1 MHFSLTEEQAAIQET
16 ALTFAKERLAPFAT
30 EWDEKS
36 HFPVD
41 VIRETAALG
50 MAAIYVPAE
59 QGGSGL
65 SRLDGALIMEALAY
79 GCPAISAYI
88 SIHNMVAWMVGKY
101 GSDAQRSDWMPK
113 LASMDWL
120 SAYCLTEPG
129 AGSDA
134 AALKTSAKRSG
145 SHYVLNGTKQ
155 FISGAG
161 ATDFYFVFARTGDD
175 GAGGISAFVVMKGA
189 PGFSFGANE
198 RKMGWNAQPTRQL
211 TFEDCRVP
219 VENRVGAEGQGFKF
233 AMSGLD
239 GGRINIGAC
248 SLGAAWAALDKARQ
262 YMVERKAF
270 GRAIAD
276 FQALQFKLADMA
288 TELEAARLMV
298 YRAADAI
305 DRADPQ
311 TTMYSAMAKRLATD
325 LGFRVCNEAL
335 QIHGGYGYL
344 KDYGLEKLVRDL
356 RVHQILEGTNE
367 IMRVVISRKVLGGN
381 RARASL
387 RRHKARLPNGQH
399 RAHSRSH
406 AVSGRPSCW
415 R

>member
-1 MHFSLTEEQAAIQET
+1 MHFALTPEQAAIQET
-16 ALTFAKERLAPFAT
+16 ALNFAKERIAPHAA

-36 HFPVD
+36 HFPID
-41 VIRETAALG
+41 TIRDTAALG
-50 MAAIYVPAE
+50 MAAIYVPE
-59 QGGSGL
+59 DKGGSGL

-101 GSDAQRSDWMPK
+101 ASGAQVKAWMPK
-113 LASMDWL
+113 LASMEWL
-120 SAYCLTEPG
+120 SSYCLTEPG

-134 AALKTSAKRSG
+134 AGLKASARRSG
-145 SHYVLNGTKQ
+145 DHYVLNGTKQ

-161 ATDFYFVFARTGDD
+161 ASDFYFVFARTGDE
-175 GAGGISAFVVMKGA
+175 GPSGVSAFAVMRDT
-189 PGFSFGANE
+189 PGLSFGAIE
-198 RKMGWNAQPTRQL
+198 KKMGWNAQPTRQVI
-211 TFEDCRVP
+211 FENCKVP
-219 VENRVGAEGQGFKF
+219 AENLIGTEGQGFKF

-262 YMVERKAF
+262 YMFERKAF
-270 GRAIAD
+270 GRQIAD
-276 FQALQFKLADMA
+276 FQALQFKIADMA
-288 TELEAARLMV
+288 TELEAARLMI
-298 YRAADAI
+298 YRAADAL

-311 TTMYSAMAKRLATD
+311 ASMYSAMGKRLATD
-325 LGFRVCNEAL
+325 LGFKVCNEAL

-381 RARASL
+381 RS
-387 RRHKARLPNGQH
+387 
-399 RAHSRSH
+399 
-406 AVSGRPSCW
+406 
-415 R
+415 